1 MTVQAQTVYR
11 NKFTKTKVRVQSV
24 EGKKVIYTKIGNPGQ
39 TFMTSVQDF
48 ELKYEKFKTK
58 RK

>member
-1 MTVQAQTVYR
+1 MAIDAQTIYK

-24 EGKKVIYTKIGNPGQ
+24 EGKKVIYTKLGNPGQ

-58 RK
+58 KK